1 MCDFRKLNDMVLAS
15 LPFVEE
21 WSRVQ
26 AHRDQLEV
34 ALAGVAAL
42 MLAVGS
48 QYNHSCWQCYALWPV
63 TFWQLVIQR
72 QEISH
77 RPTGCL
83 REHILARLSHWVLV
97 VDASPGPS
105 VSLPAGC
112 GTRDGVSV
120 DHG

>member
-15 LPFVEE
+15 LSFVEE

-48 QYNHSCWQCYALWPV
+48 QYKLTAGGAVLCGGTH
-63 TFWQLVIQR
+63 F
-72 QEISH
+72 
-77 RPTGCL
+77 GCH
-83 REHILARLSHWVLV
+83 REHIHALS
-97 VDASPGPS
+97 S
-105 VSLPAGC
+105 
-112 GTRDGVSV
+112 
-120 DHG
+120 HGSCRCHKPKPIC

>member
-48 QYNHSCWQCYALWPV
+48 QYKLTA
-63 TFWQLVIQR
+63 
-72 QEISH
+72 
-77 RPTGCL
+77 GG
-83 REHILARLSHWVLV
+83 AVL
-97 VDASPGPS
+97 
-105 VSLPAGC
+105 C
-112 GTRDGVSV
+112 GGTHFGSR
-120 DHG
+120 

>member
-26 AHRDQLEV
+26 AHRDQLAV

-48 QYNHSCWQCYALWPV
+48 QCKLTA
-63 TFWQLVIQR
+63 
-72 QEISH
+72 
-77 RPTGCL
+77 GG
-83 REHILARLSHWVLV
+83 AVL
-97 VDASPGPS
+97 
-105 VSLPAGC
+105 C
-112 GTRDGVSV
+112 GGTHFGSR
-120 DHG
+120 